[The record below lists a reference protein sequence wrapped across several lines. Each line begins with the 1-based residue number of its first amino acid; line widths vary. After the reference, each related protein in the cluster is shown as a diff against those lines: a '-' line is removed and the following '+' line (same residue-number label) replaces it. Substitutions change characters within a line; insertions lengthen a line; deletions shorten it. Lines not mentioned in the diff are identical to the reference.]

1 MFQKEF
7 KRNFCSMFRQKEFY
21 ISFLLSC
28 SISTIP
34 LLLSMWTFYH
44 KSQMYMRPAWSY
56 WGGSGTWFEWWDK
69 MGSTEIYVRVFNV
82 FCMIFLPL
90 LASLAY
96 SYIHYDNLK
105 MGIIEA
111 VIPRLGRR
119 IYYRMN
125 SLLVFLAG
133 FIISAVPFVLQQII
147 LLVMLP
153 YSSLSTLGSTFLTDN
168 YASSLLGLSGC
179 LDALQIAHPY
189 LFNLMT
195 ALSISITAGT
205 AALCAFSFSLYF
217 HKNRFVVILFIP
229 FLFFVAIPAI
239 LSAMKGIFPL
249 ISSYATIGTNGN
261 YHFGI
266 WLIEILLILFIN
278 FSMIEFKIKKVKDE
292 TI

>member
-1 MFQKEF
+1 
-7 KRNFCSMFRQKEFY
+7 MFRHKEFY

-28 SISTIP
+28 SITTIP

-56 WGGSGTWFEWWDK
+56 WGGSGTWFEWSNN
-69 MGSTEIYVRVFNV
+69 MGSTEIYVCVFNI

-96 SYIHYDNLK
+96 SCIHYDNCK
-105 MGIIEA
+105 MGIIKA
-111 VIPRLGRR
+111 VMPRLGRT
-119 IYYRMN
+119 IYYRVN
-125 SLLVFLAG
+125 GLIVFLAG
-133 FIISAVPFVLQQII
+133 FIISVVPFVSQQII

-153 YSSLSTLGSTFLTDN
+153 HSSVSTLGSTFLADD
-168 YASSLLGLSGC
+168 YASMLLGLSGQ
-179 LDALQIAHPY
+179 LGTFQIAHPY

-195 ALSISITAGT
+195 ALCISITAGT

-239 LSAMKGIFPL
+239 LVNMKGILPL
-249 ISSYATIGTNGN
+249 ISSYATIGANGN
-261 YHFGI
+261 YHFGA
-266 WLIEILLILFIN
+266 WLIEILFILLIN
-278 FSMIEFKIKKVKDE
+278 FWMIEFKIKKAKDE